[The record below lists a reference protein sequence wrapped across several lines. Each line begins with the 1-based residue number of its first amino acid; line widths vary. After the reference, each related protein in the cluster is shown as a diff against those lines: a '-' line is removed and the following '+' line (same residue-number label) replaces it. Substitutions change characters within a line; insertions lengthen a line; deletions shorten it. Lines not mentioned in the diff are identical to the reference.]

1 MAIDPR
7 GVGLKRFLAED
18 PGGPVVMLNLL
29 RFAEGGRDDYR
40 LFRYAPRRWWKQFSR
55 RRPHGTLSLTQT
67 DQVGRLSRATTPIC
81 EVTSSCP

>member
-18 PGGPVVMLNLL
+18 PGGPVVMLNLW

-40 LFRYAPRRWWKQFSR
+40 LFRYAPRRWWKQFFR
-55 RRPHGTLSLTQT
+55 RRPHGTLSDT
-67 DQVGRLSRATTPIC
+67 D
-81 EVTSSCP
+81 